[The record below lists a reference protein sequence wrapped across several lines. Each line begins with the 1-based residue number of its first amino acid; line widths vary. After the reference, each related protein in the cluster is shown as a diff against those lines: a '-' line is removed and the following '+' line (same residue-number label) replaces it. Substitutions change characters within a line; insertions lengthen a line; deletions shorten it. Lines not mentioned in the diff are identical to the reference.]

1 VSFSRA
7 AAFEVFVSETLDL
20 TIELVKRPSISP
32 DDAGCQDIIA
42 ARLEKIGF
50 KIERLNFG
58 STSNLWATHGS
69 SGPILGFVGHTDVVP
84 TGPVEDWQSPPFE
97 PVIRDGKLY
106 GRGTA
111 DMKCGVAAFVTAVER
126 FLTKNASH
134 NGTIAF
140 LITSDEEADA
150 SDGTIK
156 VIEHLTRQGTKIDY
170 CLVGEPSSS
179 STMGDT
185 IKNGRRGSLHCLL
198 KIKGQ
203 QGHVAYPEK
212 ALNPVHHALG
222 ALHELTSKQWDN
234 GNDYFPPTSYQISNI
249 HAGTGADNVIP
260 GVMDVVSNFRFSTE
274 QTPEKLQS
282 ATQAILDKH
291 NVQYEAKFKLSG
303 MPFLTDGGKLLDAV
317 VTTIKEVVGIDT
329 ILSTA
334 GGTSDGR
341 LVAPTGAEVV
351 ELGVINA
358 SIHKIDEHVDVHHMD
373 ILSEM
378 FERIIEKLLR

>member
-1 VSFSRA
+1 MSDA
-7 AAFEVFVSETLDL
+7 LDL

-32 DDAGCQDIIA
+32 DDAGCIDIIA

-58 STSNLWATHGS
+58 KTSNLWATHTSTEG
-69 SGPILGFVGHTDVVP
+69 GRGEAVRKPVFAFVGHTDVVP
-84 TGPVEDWQSPPFE
+84 SGPVEEWSSHPFE
-97 PVIRDGKLY
+97 PEIRDGVLY

-126 FLTKNASH
+126 FLSRESRHK
-134 NGTIAF
+134 GTLAI
-140 LITSDEEADA
+140 LLTSDEEADA

-156 VIEHLTRQGTKIDY
+156 VVEHLNATGVKIDY
-170 CLVGEPSSS
+170 CLVGEPSASEVL
-179 STMGDT
+179 GDT

-212 ALNPVHHALG
+212 ALNPVHKALG
-222 ALHELTSKQWDN
+222 ALHELANRVWDN
-234 GNDYFPPTSYQISNI
+234 GNKYFPPTSFQISNI

-260 GVMDVVSNFRFSTE
+260 GSLEVVSNFRYSTE
-274 QTPEKLQS
+274 QTAEGLQ
-282 ATQAILDKH
+282 AAVEEVLKKHELD
-291 NVQYEAKFKLSG
+291 YEAKFRLSG
-303 MPFLTDGGKLLDAV
+303 LPFLTDGGRLLDAV
-317 VTTIKEVVGIDT
+317 TSTIKEVVGVET
-329 ILSTA
+329 LLSTA

-358 SIHKIDEHVDVHHMD
+358 SIHKIDEHVNVDQINV
-373 ILSEM
+373 LSGLY
-378 FERIIEKLLR
+378 ERIIEKILC

>member
-1 VSFSRA
+1 MSDA
-7 AAFEVFVSETLDL
+7 LDL

-32 DDAGCQDIIA
+32 DDAGCIDIIA

-58 STSNLWATHGS
+58 KTSNLWATHT
-69 SGPILGFVGHTDVVP
+69 SGERGEAVLKPVFAFVGHTDVVP
-84 TGPVEDWQSPPFE
+84 PGPIEEWRSRPFE
-97 PVIRDGKLY
+97 PEIRDGVLY

-126 FLTKNASH
+126 FLSRESRHK
-134 NGTIAF
+134 GTLAI
-140 LITSDEEADA
+140 LLTSDEEADA

-156 VIEHLTRQGTKIDY
+156 VIEHLTATGVKIDY
-170 CLVGEPSSS
+170 CLVGEPSASEVL
-179 STMGDT
+179 GDT

-212 ALNPVHHALG
+212 ALNPVHKALG
-222 ALHELTSKQWDN
+222 ALHELTTRVWDN
-234 GNDYFPPTSYQISNI
+234 GNKYFPPTSFQISNI

-260 GVMDVVSNFRFSTE
+260 GSLEVVSNFRYSTE
-274 QTPEKLQS
+274 QTAEGLQ
-282 ATQAILDKH
+282 AAVEEVLKKHELD
-291 NVQYEAKFKLSG
+291 YEAKFRLSG
-303 MPFLTDGGKLLDAV
+303 LPFLTDGGRLLDAV
-317 VTTIKEVVGIDT
+317 TSTIKEVVGIET
-329 ILSTA
+329 LLSTA

-358 SIHKIDEHVDVHHMD
+358 SIHKIDEHVNVDHINV
-373 ILSEM
+373 LSGLY
-378 FERIIEKLLR
+378 ERIVEKILG

>member
-1 VSFSRA
+1 
-7 AAFEVFVSETLDL
+7 LDL

-42 ARLEKIGF
+42 ARLERLGF

-58 STSNLWATHGS
+58 ETSNLWATHRSEGAEPGAS
-69 SGPILGFVGHTDVVP
+69 PGQLFAFVGHTDVVP
-84 TGPVEDWQSPPFE
+84 TGPLDEWDSPPFE
-97 PVIRDGKLY
+97 PEVRDGILY

-126 FLTKNASH
+126 FLSKGQHHT
-134 NGTIAF
+134 GTLA
-140 LITSDEEADA
+140 LLLTSDEEADA

-156 VIEHLTRQGTKIDY
+156 VIEHLTKQGIKIDY
-170 CLVGEPSSS
+170 CLVGEPSAS
-179 STMGDT
+179 STIGDT

-212 ALNPVHHALG
+212 ALNPVHKALG
-222 ALHELTSKQWDN
+222 ALNELASKQWDK
-234 GNDYFPPTSYQISNI
+234 GNQYFPPTSFQISNI

-260 GVMDVVSNFRFSTE
+260 GSLDVVSNFRFSTE
-274 QTPEKLQS
+274 QTPEGLQQ
-282 ATQAILDKH
+282 ATEAILNKYDL
-291 NVQYEAKFKLSG
+291 QYDAKFKLSG
-303 MPFLTDGGKLLDAV
+303 LPFLTDGGKLLDAV
-317 VTTIKEVVGIDT
+317 VSTIKEVVGIET

-358 SIHKIDEHVDVHHMD
+358 SIHKINEHADVHQMD
-373 ILSEM
+373 VLSEM
-378 FERIIEKLLR
+378 FERIVEKMLR